1 MQLSRERDGDTEE
14 IDALGDDADEATSDD
29 GGRLSG
35 VRSGVGRVFSIR
47 GFLLA
52 LGVVVAGVVAGGAIG
67 GIVPFLGTVGRVA
80 GAFAATFLLGIAR
93 SHRQYLEVGVAGAGV
108 AAVLA
113 ITSVF
118 SGVFLP
124 IGVEWLQQ
132 YGLALGAIGAG
143 SGAVASLLGYYFGR
157 DLRDGLTKSV
167 E

>member
-1 MQLSRERDGDTEE
+1 MQRSRERNTETEAE
-14 IDALGDDADEATSDD
+14 IAADADDETASS

-35 VRSGVGRVFSIR
+35 VRRRVGRLFSLR

-52 LGVVVAGVVAGGAIG
+52 LATVVVGVVAGGAVG
-67 GIVPFLGTVGRVA
+67 GIVPFMGTVGRVV
-80 GAFAATFLLGIAR
+80 GVVAATFLLGLVR
-93 SHRQYLEVGVAGAGV
+93 SRRQYLEVGVAGAAV

-113 ITSVF
+113 VTQVF

-157 DLRDGLTKSV
+157 DLRAGLTKSI
-167 E
+167 

>member
-1 MQLSRERDGDTEE
+1 MQRSRERETETE
-14 IDALGDDADEATSDD
+14 AELAADADEEAGSS

-35 VRSGVGRVFSIR
+35 VRRRVGRLFSPR
-47 GFLLA
+47 AFLLA

-67 GIVPFLGTVGRVA
+67 GLVPFMGTVGRVV
-80 GAFAATFLLGIAR
+80 GVFAATFLLGLGR
-93 SHRQYLEVGVAGAGV
+93 SRRQYLEVGVAGAAV

-113 ITSVF
+113 VTQVF

-157 DLRDGLTKSV
+157 DLRAGLTKSI
-167 E
+167 